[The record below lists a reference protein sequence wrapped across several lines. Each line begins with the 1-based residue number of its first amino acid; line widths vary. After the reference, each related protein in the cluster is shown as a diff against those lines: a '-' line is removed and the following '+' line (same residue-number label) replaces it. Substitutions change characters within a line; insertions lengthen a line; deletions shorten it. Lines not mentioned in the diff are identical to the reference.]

1 QNNVI
6 LLPFLIVSVVS
17 PNMARKVNLSSEY
30 CSLAGGPFVIQRS
43 TSLVSSSPSESELHM
58 IPVFFSLLRLR
69 LFSAKSRDDVSSF
82 GISGIRKDFSL
93 LVTSCLLKAL
103 LRSGTFSTAG
113 SHFTEISVKLLHLS
127 VKQNAVVFSSL
138 LLVEKFKSF
147 S

>member
-1 QNNVI
+1 I

-17 PNMARKVNLSSEY
+17 PNMARKANLSSEN
-30 CSLAGGPFVIQRS
+30 CSLAGGPFVIQKS
-43 TSLVSSSPSESELHM
+43 MSLVSSSPSESELHM
-58 IPVFFSLLRLR
+58 TPVFFSLLRLR
-69 LFSAKSRDDVSSF
+69 LFSAKSRVDISF
-82 GISGIRKDFSL
+82 GTSGIRKASFSL

-113 SHFTEISVKLLHLS
+113 SHLTEISVKLLHLS
-127 VKQNAVVFSSL
+127 VIQIAVVFSSL